1 MSALTPIDKAL
12 EAFAAGG
19 IVIVVDNEDRENE
32 GDFIMLAEKATPEKV
47 AFINRYSTGILC
59 APMNRERARTLG
71 LPLMWAKNQDTNKTA
86 FTVTTDAKKN
96 LTTGVSATERATT
109 FTELARAS
117 SVADDFVRPGHVFP
131 LIAADKLLEERQG
144 HTEAAVA
151 MAALVGAQPVGLLCE
166 IVNEDGSMSR
176 MPDLEKFATEHSL
189 PIISIEALAQYA
201 HSKEIAAHFPTAPQL
216 VWANLPLENGAWK
229 ISSFTNSAGI
239 DHAIVAFGDITGG
252 SDVLMRVHSECLT
265 GDVFS
270 SMRCDCQA
278 QLHYS
283 LDHIASAGSGV
294 VIYLRAHEGRG
305 IGLAE
310 KIKAYALQDQGQD
323 TVQANISLGH
333 QADERSF
340 TDAVAITQALG
351 ITSVKL
357 LTNNPEKISALTHA
371 GIKVLV
377 QEISVGRSSA
387 NEKYLET
394 KRTVMGHLI
403 GKIGKG
409 E

>member
-1 MSALTPIDKAL
+1 MSALTPVDQAL
-12 EAFAAGG
+12 QAFAAGQ

-59 APMNRERARTLG
+59 APMNRERARALG

-109 FTELARAS
+109 FNELARAT
-117 SVADDFVRPGHVFP
+117 ATAEDFVRPGHVFP
-131 LIAADKLLEERQG
+131 LIAADGLLSERQG
-144 HTEAAVA
+144 HTEATVA
-151 MAALVGAQPVGLLCE
+151 MAALVGAEPVGLISE
-166 IVNEDGSMSR
+166 IVNEDGSMAR
-176 MPDLEKFATEHSL
+176 MPDLEKFAALNSL
-189 PIISIEALAQYA
+189 PIISIEELAKYA
-201 HSKEIAAHFPTAPQL
+201 HSKNLAPHTSSIPQL
-216 VWANLPLENGAWK
+216 TWAQLPLENGTWK
-229 ISSFTNSAGI
+229 ISSFTNTAGV
-239 DHAIVAFGDITGG
+239 DHAIVALGDISGA

-270 SMRCDCQA
+270 SKRCDCQA
-278 QLHYS
+278 QLHHS
-283 LDHIASAGSGV
+283 IDRIAAAGSGV

-333 QADERSF
+333 ESDERSF
-340 TDAVAITQALG
+340 NDVVGIAKALG
-351 ITSVKL
+351 ITSVRL
-357 LTNNPEKISALTHA
+357 LTNNPEKISTLTAA
-371 GIKVLV
+371 GIKVSV
-377 QEISVGRSSA
+377 EEISVGLSSF

-403 GKIGKG
+403 GKAQ
-409 E
+409 

>member
-1 MSALTPIDKAL
+1 MSTLTPIEKAL
-12 EAFAAGG
+12 EAFAAGQ

-47 AFINRYSTGILC
+47 AFMNRYSTGLLC
-59 APMNRERARTLG
+59 APMNRERARILG

-109 FTELARAS
+109 FNELARAS
-117 SVADDFVRPGHVFP
+117 ATADEFVRPGHVLP
-131 LIAADKLLEERQG
+131 LIAADGLLEDRQG

-151 MAALVGAQPVGLLCE
+151 MAVLVGAQPVGLLCE
-166 IVNEDGSMSR
+166 IVNDDGSMSR
-176 MPDLEKFATEHSL
+176 MPDLEKFASQHSL
-189 PIISIEALAQYA
+189 PIISIEALAAYA
-201 HSKEIAAHFPTAPQL
+201 RTKNIAAHVPSVPQL
-216 VWANLPLENGAWK
+216 SWANLPLESGAWK

-239 DHAIVAFGDITGG
+239 DHAIVALGDISGG
-252 SDVLMRVHSECLT
+252 TEVLMRVHSECLT

-270 SMRCDCQA
+270 SKRCDCQA
-278 QLHYS
+278 QLHHAM
-283 LDHIASAGSGV
+283 DRIADAGSGV
-294 VIYLRAHEGRG
+294 IIYLRAHEGRG

-333 QADERSF
+333 ESDERSF
-340 TDAVAITQALG
+340 NDVVVIAKALG
-351 ITSVKL
+351 ITSVRL
-357 LTNNPEKISALTHA
+357 LTNNPAKVSTLTDA
-371 GIKVLV
+371 GIKVSV
-377 QEISVGRSSA
+377 EEISVGASDF
-387 NEKYLET
+387 NKKYLET

-403 GKIGKG
+403 GKAK
-409 E
+409 

>member
-1 MSALTPIDKAL
+1 
-12 EAFAAGG
+12 
-19 IVIVVDNEDRENE
+19 
-32 GDFIMLAEKATPEKV
+32 MLAEKATPEKV
-47 AFINRYSTGILC
+47 AFMNRYSTGLLC
-59 APMNRERARTLG
+59 APMNRERARILG

-109 FTELARAS
+109 FNELARAS
-117 SVADDFVRPGHVFP
+117 ATADDFVRPGHVLP
-131 LIAADKLLEERQG
+131 LIAADGLLEDRQG

-151 MAALVGAQPVGLLCE
+151 MATLVGAQPVGLLCE

-176 MPDLEKFATEHSL
+176 MPDLEKFASHHSL

-201 HSKEIAAHFPTAPQL
+201 RTKNIAAHVPSVPQL
-216 VWANLPLENGAWK
+216 SWANLPLESGAWK

-239 DHAIVAFGDITGG
+239 DHAIVAFGDIKG
-252 SDVLMRVHSECLT
+252 SSEVLMRVHSECLT

-270 SMRCDCQA
+270 SKRCDCQA
-278 QLHYS
+278 QLHHS
-283 LDHIASAGSGV
+283 LDRIATAGSGV

-333 QADERSF
+333 ESDERSF
-340 TDAVAITQALG
+340 NDVVVIAKALG
-351 ITSVKL
+351 ITSVRL
-357 LTNNPEKISALTHA
+357 LTNNPAKVSTLTDA
-371 GIKVLV
+371 GIKVSV
-377 QEISVGRSSA
+377 EEISVGASDF
-387 NEKYLET
+387 NKKYLET

-403 GKIGKG
+403 GKAK
-409 E
+409 

>member
-1 MSALTPIDKAL
+1 MSALTPIDQAL
-12 EAFAAGG
+12 AEFAQGQ

-96 LTTGVSATERATT
+96 LTTGVSASERATT
-109 FTELARAS
+109 FNELARKNA
-117 SVADDFVRPGHVFP
+117 VADGFVRPGHVFP
-131 LIAADKLLEERQG
+131 LIAADGLLQERQG
-144 HTEAAVA
+144 HTEAAIA
-151 MAALVGAQPVGLLCE
+151 MAALVGAEPVGLLCE

-176 MPDLEKFATEHSL
+176 MPDLEKFAAEHSL
-189 PIISIEALAQYA
+189 PIISIEALAEYA
-201 HSKEIAAHFPTAPQL
+201 RKKKLEKHVPALPKL
-216 VWANLPLENGAWK
+216 VWANLPLENGAFK
-229 ISSFTNSAGI
+229 ISTFTNSAGI
-239 DHAIVAFGDITGG
+239 DHAIVAFGDISGK

-270 SMRCDCQA
+270 SKRCDCQA
-278 QLHYS
+278 QLHHA
-283 LDHIASAGSGV
+283 LDRIAAEGSGV
-294 VIYLRAHEGRG
+294 IIYMRSHEGRG

-333 QADERSF
+333 ESDERSF
-340 TDAVAITQALG
+340 SDVVLITKALG
-351 ITSVKL
+351 IKSVRL
-357 LTNNPEKISALTHA
+357 LTNNPDKISTLTAA
-371 GIKVLV
+371 GIKVSV
-377 QEISVGRSSA
+377 EEISVGASDF
-387 NEKYLET
+387 NQKYLET
-394 KRTVMGHLI
+394 KRTIMGHLM
-403 GKIGKG
+403 GKAQ
-409 E
+409 

>member
-1 MSALTPIDKAL
+1 MSTLTPIEKAL
-12 EAFAAGG
+12 EAFAAGQ

-47 AFINRYSTGILC
+47 AFMNRYSTGLLC
-59 APMNRERARTLG
+59 APMNRERARILG

-109 FTELARAS
+109 FNELARAS
-117 SVADDFVRPGHVFP
+117 ATADEFVRPGHVLP
-131 LIAADKLLEERQG
+131 LIAADGLLEDRQG

-151 MAALVGAQPVGLLCE
+151 MATLVGAQPVGLLCE

-176 MPDLEKFATEHSL
+176 MPDLEKFASQHSL
-189 PIISIEALAQYA
+189 PIISIEALAAYA
-201 HSKEIAAHFPTAPQL
+201 RTKNIAAHVPSVPEL
-216 VWANLPLENGAWK
+216 SWANLPLESGAWK

-239 DHAIVAFGDITGG
+239 DHAIVAFGDIKG
-252 SDVLMRVHSECLT
+252 SSEVLMRVHSECLT

-270 SMRCDCQA
+270 SKRCDCQA
-278 QLHYS
+278 QLHHS
-283 LDHIASAGSGV
+283 LDRIATAGSGV

-333 QADERSF
+333 ESDERSF
-340 TDAVAITQALG
+340 NDVVVIAKALG
-351 ITSVKL
+351 ITSVRL
-357 LTNNPEKISALTHA
+357 LTNNPAKVSTLTDA
-371 GIKVLV
+371 GIKVSV
-377 QEISVGRSSA
+377 EEISVGASDF
-387 NEKYLET
+387 NKKYLET

-403 GKIGKG
+403 GKAK
-409 E
+409 

>member
-1 MSALTPIDKAL
+1 MSTLTPIEKAL
-12 EAFAAGG
+12 ADFAAGA

-47 AFINRYSTGILC
+47 AFMNRYSTGLLC
-59 APMNRERARTLG
+59 APMNRERARILG

-109 FTELARAS
+109 FNELARANAT
-117 SVADDFVRPGHVFP
+117 ADDFVRPGHVLP
-131 LIAADKLLEERQG
+131 LIAADALLQERQG

-151 MAALVGAQPVGLLCE
+151 MAVLVGAQPVGLLCE
-166 IVNEDGSMSR
+166 IVNDDGSMSR
-176 MPDLEKFATEHSL
+176 MPDLEKFATAHAL

-201 HSKEIAAHFPTAPQL
+201 RTKNIAAHVPSVPQL
-216 VWANLPLENGAWK
+216 TWANLPLESGTWK
-229 ISSFTNSAGI
+229 ISTFTNSAGI
-239 DHAIVAFGDITGG
+239 DHAIVALGDISGG
-252 SDVLMRVHSECLT
+252 TEVLMRVHSECLT

-270 SMRCDCQA
+270 SKRCDCQA
-278 QLHYS
+278 QLHHAM
-283 LDHIASAGSGV
+283 DRIAAVGSGV
-294 VIYLRAHEGRG
+294 IIYLRAHEGRG
-305 IGLAE
+305 IGLAQ

-333 QADERSF
+333 ESDERSF
-340 TDAVAITQALG
+340 NDVTIIAKALG
-351 ITSVKL
+351 ITSVRL
-357 LTNNPEKISALTHA
+357 LTNNPAKVSTLTDA
-371 GIKVLV
+371 GIKVSV
-377 QEISVGRSSA
+377 EEISVGASDF
-387 NEKYLET
+387 NKKYLET

-403 GKIGKG
+403 GKA

>member
-1 MSALTPIDKAL
+1 MSTLTPIEKAL
-12 EAFAAGG
+12 ADFAAGA

-47 AFINRYSTGILC
+47 AFMNRYSTGLLC
-59 APMNRERARTLG
+59 APMNRERARILG

-117 SVADDFVRPGHVFP
+117 ASADDFVRPGHVLP
-131 LIAADKLLEERQG
+131 LIAADGLLEDRQG

-151 MAALVGAQPVGLLCE
+151 MATLVGAQPVGLLCE

-176 MPDLEKFATEHSL
+176 MPDLEKFAAQHSL

-201 HSKEIAAHFPTAPQL
+201 RTKNIAKHVPALPKL
-216 VWANLPLENGAWK
+216 VWANLPLENGTWK
-229 ISSFTNSAGI
+229 ISTFTNSAGI
-239 DHAIVAFGDITGG
+239 DHAIVAFGDINA
-252 SDVLMRVHSECLT
+252 SSEVLMRVHSECLT

-270 SMRCDCQA
+270 SKRCDCQA
-278 QLHYS
+278 QLHHS
-283 LDHIASAGSGV
+283 FDRIAAAGSGV

-333 QADERSF
+333 ESDERSF
-340 TDAVAITQALG
+340 NDVVVIAKALG
-351 ITSVKL
+351 ITSVRL
-357 LTNNPEKISALTHA
+357 LTNNPAKVSTLTDA
-371 GIKVLV
+371 GIKVSV
-377 QEISVGRSSA
+377 EEISVGASDF
-387 NEKYLET
+387 NKKYLET
-394 KRTVMGHLI
+394 KRTVMGHLM
-403 GKIGKG
+403 GKAK
-409 E
+409 

>member
-1 MSALTPIDKAL
+1 MSTLTPIEKAL
-12 EAFAAGG
+12 EAFAAGQ

-47 AFINRYSTGILC
+47 AFMNRYSTGLLC
-59 APMNRERARTLG
+59 APMNRERARILG

-109 FTELARAS
+109 FNELARAS
-117 SVADDFVRPGHVFP
+117 ATADEFVRPGHVLP
-131 LIAADKLLEERQG
+131 LIAADGLLEDRQG

-151 MAALVGAQPVGLLCE
+151 MAVLVGAQPVGLLCE

-176 MPDLEKFATEHSL
+176 MPDLEKFASQHSL
-189 PIISIEALAQYA
+189 PIISIEALAAYA
-201 HSKEIAAHFPTAPQL
+201 RTKNIAAHVPSVPEL
-216 VWANLPLENGAWK
+216 SWANLPLESGAWK

-239 DHAIVAFGDITGG
+239 DHAIVAFGDIKG
-252 SDVLMRVHSECLT
+252 SSEVLMRVHSECLT

-270 SMRCDCQA
+270 SKRCDCQA
-278 QLHYS
+278 QLHHS
-283 LDHIASAGSGV
+283 LDRIATAGSGV

-333 QADERSF
+333 ESDERSF
-340 TDAVAITQALG
+340 NDVVVIAKALG
-351 ITSVKL
+351 ITSVRL
-357 LTNNPEKISALTHA
+357 LTNNPAKVSTLTDA
-371 GIKVLV
+371 GIKVSV
-377 QEISVGRSSA
+377 EEISVGASDF
-387 NEKYLET
+387 NKKYLET

-403 GKIGKG
+403 GKAK
-409 E
+409 

>member
-1 MSALTPIDKAL
+1 MSTLTPIEKAL
-12 EAFAAGG
+12 EAFAAGQ

-47 AFINRYSTGILC
+47 AFMNRYSTGLLC
-59 APMNRERARTLG
+59 APMNRERARILG

-117 SVADDFVRPGHVFP
+117 ATADDFVRPGHVLP
-131 LIAADKLLEERQG
+131 LIAADGLLEDRQG

-151 MAALVGAQPVGLLCE
+151 MATLVGAQPVGLLCE

-176 MPDLEKFATEHSL
+176 MPDLEKFAAQHSL

-201 HSKEIAAHFPTAPQL
+201 RTKNIAKHVPALPKL
-216 VWANLPLENGAWK
+216 VWANLPLESGAWK

-239 DHAIVAFGDITGG
+239 DHAIVAFGDINA
-252 SDVLMRVHSECLT
+252 SSEVLMRVHSECLT

-270 SMRCDCQA
+270 SKRCDCQA
-278 QLHYS
+278 QLHHAM
-283 LDHIASAGSGV
+283 DRIADAGSGV
-294 VIYLRAHEGRG
+294 IVYLRAHEGRG

-333 QADERSF
+333 ESDERSF
-340 TDAVAITQALG
+340 NDVVVIAKALG
-351 ITSVKL
+351 ITSVRL
-357 LTNNPEKISALTHA
+357 LTNNPDKISTLTAA
-371 GIKVLV
+371 GITVAV
-377 QEISVGRSSA
+377 EEISVGQSDF
-387 NEKYLET
+387 NQKYLET
-394 KRTVMGHLI
+394 KRTVMGHLM
-403 GKIGKG
+403 GKAK
-409 E
+409 

>member
-1 MSALTPIDKAL
+1 MSTLTPIEKAL
-12 EAFAAGG
+12 ADFAAGA

-47 AFINRYSTGILC
+47 AFMNRYSTGLLC
-59 APMNRERARTLG
+59 APMNRERARVLG

-117 SVADDFVRPGHVFP
+117 ATADDFVRPGHVLP
-131 LIAADKLLEERQG
+131 LIAADGLLEDRQG

-151 MAALVGAQPVGLLCE
+151 MATLVGAQPVGLLCE

-176 MPDLEKFATEHSL
+176 MPDLEKFAAQHSL
-189 PIISIEALAQYA
+189 PIISIEELAQYA
-201 HSKEIAAHFPTAPQL
+201 RTKNIAKHVPALPKLA
-216 VWANLPLENGAWK
+216 WANLPLETGAWK

-239 DHAIVAFGDITGG
+239 DHAIVAFGDISG
-252 SDVLMRVHSECLT
+252 SSEVLMRVHSECLT

-270 SMRCDCQA
+270 SKRCDCQA
-278 QLHYS
+278 QLHHS
-283 LDHIASAGSGV
+283 FDRIAAAGSGV

-305 IGLAE
+305 IGLAK

-333 QADERSF
+333 ESDERSF
-340 TDAVAITQALG
+340 NDVVVIAKALG
-351 ITSVKL
+351 ISSVRL
-357 LTNNPEKISALTHA
+357 LTNNPDKISTLTAA
-371 GIKVLV
+371 GIKVAV
-377 QEISVGRSSA
+377 EEISVGLSDF
-387 NEKYLET
+387 NQKYLET
-394 KRTVMGHLI
+394 KRTVMGHLM
-403 GKIGKG
+403 GKAK
-409 E
+409 

>member
-1 MSALTPIDKAL
+1 MSTLTPIEKAL
-12 EAFAAGG
+12 ADFAVGA

-47 AFINRYSTGILC
+47 AFMNRYSTGLLC
-59 APMNRERARTLG
+59 APMNRERARILG

-117 SVADDFVRPGHVFP
+117 ATADDFVRPGHVLP
-131 LIAADKLLEERQG
+131 LIAADGLLEDRQG

-151 MAALVGAQPVGLLCE
+151 MATLVGAQPVGLLCE

-176 MPDLEKFATEHSL
+176 MPDLEKFAAQHSL

-201 HSKEIAAHFPTAPQL
+201 RTKNIAKHVPALPKL
-216 VWANLPLENGAWK
+216 VWANLPLESGAWK

-239 DHAIVAFGDITGG
+239 DHAIVAFGDINA
-252 SDVLMRVHSECLT
+252 SSEVLMRVHSECLT

-270 SMRCDCQA
+270 SKRCDCQA
-278 QLHYS
+278 QLHHAM
-283 LDHIASAGSGV
+283 DRIADAGSGV
-294 VIYLRAHEGRG
+294 IVYLRAHEGRG

-333 QADERSF
+333 ESDERSF
-340 TDAVAITQALG
+340 NDVVVIAKALG
-351 ITSVKL
+351 ITSVRL
-357 LTNNPEKISALTHA
+357 LTNNPDKISTLTAA
-371 GIKVLV
+371 GITVAV
-377 QEISVGRSSA
+377 EEISVGQSDF
-387 NEKYLET
+387 NQKYLET
-394 KRTVMGHLI
+394 KRTVMGHLM
-403 GKIGKG
+403 GKAK
-409 E
+409 

>member
-1 MSALTPIDKAL
+1 MSTLTPIEKAL
-12 EAFAAGG
+12 EAFAAGQ

-47 AFINRYSTGILC
+47 AFMNRYSTGLLC
-59 APMNRERARTLG
+59 APMNRERARILG

-109 FTELARAS
+109 FNELARAS
-117 SVADDFVRPGHVFP
+117 ATADDFVRPGHVLP
-131 LIAADKLLEERQG
+131 LIAADGLLEDRQG

-151 MAALVGAQPVGLLCE
+151 MATLVGAQPVGLLCE

-176 MPDLEKFATEHSL
+176 MPDLEKFASQYSL
-189 PIISIEALAQYA
+189 PIISIEALAAYA
-201 HSKEIAAHFPTAPQL
+201 RTKNIAAHVPSVPEL
-216 VWANLPLENGAWK
+216 SWANLPLESGAWK

-239 DHAIVAFGDITGG
+239 DHAIVAFGDIKG
-252 SDVLMRVHSECLT
+252 SSEVLMRVHSECLT

-270 SMRCDCQA
+270 SKRCDCQA
-278 QLHYS
+278 QLHHS
-283 LDHIASAGSGV
+283 LDRIATAGSGV

-333 QADERSF
+333 ESDERSF
-340 TDAVAITQALG
+340 NDVVVIAKALG
-351 ITSVKL
+351 ITSVRL
-357 LTNNPEKISALTHA
+357 LTNNPAKVSTLTDA
-371 GIKVLV
+371 GIKVSV
-377 QEISVGRSSA
+377 EEISVGASDF
-387 NEKYLET
+387 NKKYLET

-403 GKIGKG
+403 GKAK
-409 E
+409 

>member
-1 MSALTPIDKAL
+1 MSTLTPIEKAL
-12 EAFAAGG
+12 EAFAAGE

-32 GDFIMLAEKATPEKV
+32 GDFIMLAEKATAEKV
-47 AFINRYSTGILC
+47 AFMNRYSTGLLC
-59 APMNRERARTLG
+59 APMNRERARILG

-109 FTELARAS
+109 FNELARAS
-117 SVADDFVRPGHVFP
+117 ATADEFVRPGHVLP
-131 LIAADKLLEERQG
+131 LIAADGLLEDRQG

-151 MAALVGAQPVGLLCE
+151 MATLVGAQPVGLLCE

-176 MPDLEKFATEHSL
+176 MPDLEKFASQHSL

-201 HSKEIAAHFPTAPQL
+201 RTKNIAAHVPSVPEL
-216 VWANLPLENGAWK
+216 SWANLPLESGAWK

-239 DHAIVAFGDITGG
+239 DHAIVAFGDIKG
-252 SDVLMRVHSECLT
+252 SSEVLMRVHSECLT

-270 SMRCDCQA
+270 SKRCDCQA
-278 QLHYS
+278 QLHHS
-283 LDHIASAGSGV
+283 LDRIATAGSGV

-333 QADERSF
+333 ESDERSF
-340 TDAVAITQALG
+340 NDVVVIAKALG
-351 ITSVKL
+351 ITSVRL
-357 LTNNPEKISALTHA
+357 LTNNPAKVSTLTDA
-371 GIKVLV
+371 GIKVSV
-377 QEISVGRSSA
+377 EEISVGASDF
-387 NEKYLET
+387 NKKYLET

-403 GKIGKG
+403 GKAK
-409 E
+409 

>member
-12 EAFAAGG
+12 ADFAAGQ
-19 IVIVVDNEDRENE
+19 IVIVVDNENRENE

-59 APMNRERARTLG
+59 APMNRQRARDLG

-109 FTELARAS
+109 FNELARTTAT
-117 SVADDFVRPGHVFP
+117 ADDFVRPGHVFP
-131 LIAADKLLEERQG
+131 LIAADALLEERQG

-151 MAALVGAQPVGLLCE
+151 MAALVGAEPVGLLCE
-166 IVNEDGSMSR
+166 IVNEDGSMAR
-176 MPDLEKFATEHSL
+176 MPDLEKFAAEHSL

-201 HSKEIAAHFPTAPQL
+201 RSKNLPAHVPSVPHL
-216 VWANLPLENGAWK
+216 VWAQLPTEHGAWK

-239 DHAIVAFGDITGG
+239 DHAIVALGDISG
-252 SDVLMRVHSECLT
+252 DAEVLMRAHSECLT

-270 SMRCDCQA
+270 SKRCDCQA
-278 QLHYS
+278 QLHHS
-283 LDHIASAGSGV
+283 LDRIAAAGSGV
-294 VIYLRAHEGRG
+294 VIYLRSHEGRG

-333 QADERSF
+333 ESDERSF
-340 TDAVAITQALG
+340 SDVVAIAKALG
-351 ITSVKL
+351 ITSVRL
-357 LTNNPEKISALTHA
+357 LTNNPDKISTLISA
-371 GIKVLV
+371 GIKVAV
-377 QEISVGRSSA
+377 EEISVGQSDF

-394 KRTVMGHLI
+394 KRTVMGHLM
-403 GKIGKG
+403 GKAN
-409 E
+409 